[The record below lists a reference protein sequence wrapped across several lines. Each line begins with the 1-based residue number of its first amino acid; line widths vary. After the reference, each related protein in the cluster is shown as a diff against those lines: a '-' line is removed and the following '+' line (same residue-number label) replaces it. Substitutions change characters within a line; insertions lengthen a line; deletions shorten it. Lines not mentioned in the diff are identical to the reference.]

1 MREGRVRLVDWVR
14 QVRLGVMCMPWKGK
28 GPKGETAE
36 LAGARLAR
44 QATVE
49 VAGLLGKRDMS
60 RADLARLMDVSPGRV
75 SQILSGDENLTLRSL
90 AAVADAL
97 ELDVK
102 ISFVEPKDDGGR
114 RAIGRGDDSFVYAP

>member
-1 MREGRVRLVDWVR
+1 
-14 QVRLGVMCMPWKGK
+14 MPWKS
-28 GPKGETAE
+28 KGEKAE
-36 LAGARLAR
+36 AADRAGARLAR

-60 RADLARLMDVSPGRV
+60 RADLARLMGVSPGRV

-90 AAVADAL
+90 AAVAEAL

-102 ISFVEPKDDGGR
+102 ISFVEPKDDGPR
-114 RAIGRGDDSFVYAP
+114 RAHGLGDGSDAFVFVP

>member
-1 MREGRVRLVDWVR
+1 MSV
-14 QVRLGVMCMPWKGK
+14 PWKGK
-28 GPKGETAE
+28 GSKGEAADC
-36 LAGARLAR
+36 AGARLSR

-90 AAVADAL
+90 AAVAEAL
-97 ELDVK
+97 DLDIK
-102 ISFVEPKDDGGR
+102 ISFVEPKEDGAR
-114 RAIGRGDDSFVYAP
+114 RTRGLGDGSDAFVYAP

>member
-1 MREGRVRLVDWVR
+1 VA
-14 QVRLGVMCMPWKGK
+14 WKNK
-28 GPKGETAE
+28 GTKGEAAE

-60 RADLARLMDVSPGRV
+60 RADLARLMNVSPGRV
-75 SQILSGDENLTLRSL
+75 SQVLSGDENLTLRSL

-97 ELDVK
+97 ELDIK
-102 ISFVEPKDDGGR
+102 ISFVEPKDERTGRPIGCGDGSD
-114 RAIGRGDDSFVYAP
+114 AFVYSP